1 MTSRIIVITNF
12 RELKIWASKSL
23 LKIFNE
29 SFETIKN
36 SEVLQCPATHCLFLL
51 ESVQT
56 ALNFYQYE
64 VAIACVDLAEKILGK
79 TFSLSGA
86 LGKKTKFQQESIA
99 QLYVKVESNSEKT
112 DLGDFDS
119 VESDQKGLSDIL
131 LDDDQLLNTTKFQD
145 AVINEQH
152 LNMTPFGIAT
162 LLTKLGLRMKTGPAK
177 DRINEE
183 EQLAMIDFILQ
194 NPKVAPTSA
203 TFEALRIVFWIR
215 NYRNCVGGLKF

>member
-1 MTSRIIVITNF
+1 M
-12 RELKIWASKSL
+12 
-23 LKIFNE
+23 
-29 SFETIKN
+29 
-36 SEVLQCPATHCLFLL
+36 
-51 ESVQT
+51 
-56 ALNFYQYE
+56 
-64 VAIACVDLAEKILGK
+64 AIACVELAEKILGK
-79 TFSLSGA
+79 SFSLSGA

-119 VESDQKGLSDIL
+119 IESDQKGLSDIL

-145 AVINEQH
+145 EVINEQH

-203 TFEALRIVFWIR
+203 TFEALRIVFFYQNLPELRGRSKIL
-215 NYRNCVGGLKF
+215 NKL